1 MTPSNDSDAAL
12 SIPEVLRRLRH
23 RLLDLSA
30 GNRLLNF
37 KITARSRQQRLRV
50 AGKALS
56 LVPGRLGAER
66 RQCEYPIETAIDSGP
81 LFWAALAGQNAARVD
96 YPDVR

>member
-12 SIPEVLRRLRH
+12 SIPEVLRRLRL

-56 LVPGRLGAER
+56 LVPGRLDAER
-66 RQCEYPIETAIDSGP
+66 RQSEYPIETAIDSAPFIGP
-81 LFWAALAGQNAARVD
+81 PLPGKTPPA
-96 YPDVR
+96 